1 MQLPKEKHFTRKII
15 CSKRPP
21 RALVVLVWCCTT
33 GLIFRLVSEAHGLR
47 KFSSSDMYRMREKVR
62 QMFQHAYDG
71 YLQYAAPYDEL
82 RPLSCDGIDTWGSYS
97 LTLIDA
103 LDTLAVMGNYT
114 EFGRVVQMLQGR
126 SFDADINVS
135 VFETNI
141 RIIGGLLSA
150 HLLSNHADLKSMG
163 LVEPG
168 WPCQGPLL
176 DIAEEVA
183 QRLLPA
189 FDTATGMPYGTVN
202 LRHGVPYGET
212 TVTCTAGI
220 GTFILEFG
228 TLSRLTGNPVYE
240 DVAMNALSALYK
252 HRSPIGLYGNHID
265 VQTGRW
271 IAQDA
276 GIGAGVDSYFEYLV
290 KGSILL
296 ENPALMATFFE
307 SKASIDR
314 YLKREDW
321 YVWVSMSKG
330 QLTLPVFQSLEAYW
344 PGLLTLYGN
353 TKEALKVLHNYQTV
367 WRQYGFL
374 PEFYNIPTGEAGA
387 NRENYPLRP
396 ELIESVMYLYRATS
410 DPFLLQVGENILES
424 IEHSAKT
431 PCGYATIRN
440 VLTHQ
445 QEDRMESF
453 FLAET
458 TKYLYLLFDPNNVL
472 HNDGSIGNVVKTILN
487 DGVTKEHKCVVGAG
501 GYIFNTEAHPMDPT
515 ALRCCEARHI
525 NIFAN
530 ALVENQMNKKER
542 RGKLLFAK
550 GQQYLPNTKNRQD
563 KKNEW
568 MITEPK
574 EPPKMT
580 DVKVELKG
588 GEKMATTKLPIN
600 TINREIEETESV
612 SRGIKTKNMYSS
624 ESISKTNHMKS
635 IKEQFSQSFKDEINH
650 ATAFSLLPVD
660 KATTNAASSN
670 KAKSSSTKKVS
681 EILLMK
687 KSEEEFTPVTVQ
699 SYSTTRYSASTKDK
713 NGNEEDTPM
722 ATMLKLV
729 QSMFH
734 TTANLAQKRSV
745 FDLENFYQQVVN
757 NRLLN
762 DESGNFNISGM
773 SSPSYNKEK
782 ILNGLLTCRSQPF
795 LQRLTLI
802 GEFY

>member
-1 MQLPKEKHFTRKII
+1 
-15 CSKRPP
+15 
-21 RALVVLVWCCTT
+21 
-33 GLIFRLVSEAHGLR
+33 
-47 KFSSSDMYRMREKVR
+47 
-62 QMFQHAYDG
+62 
-71 YLQYAAPYDEL
+71 
-82 RPLSCDGIDTWGSYS
+82 
-97 LTLIDA
+97 
-103 LDTLAVMGNYT
+103 
-114 EFGRVVQMLQGR
+114 
-126 SFDADINVS
+126 
-135 VFETNI
+135 
-141 RIIGGLLSA
+141 
-150 HLLSNHADLKSMG
+150 
-163 LVEPG
+163 
-168 WPCQGPLL
+168 
-176 DIAEEVA
+176 
-183 QRLLPA
+183 
-189 FDTATGMPYGTVN
+189 
-202 LRHGVPYGET
+202 
-212 TVTCTAGI
+212 
-220 GTFILEFG
+220 
-228 TLSRLTGNPVYE
+228 
-240 DVAMNALSALYK
+240 
-252 HRSPIGLYGNHID
+252 
-265 VQTGRW
+265 
-271 IAQDA
+271 
-276 GIGAGVDSYFEYLV
+276 
-290 KGSILL
+290 
-296 ENPALMATFFE
+296 MATFFE

-458 TKYLYLLFDPNNVL
+458 TKYLYLLFDPNNFL

-542 RGKLLFAK
+542 KGKLLFAK
-550 GQQYLPNTKNRQD
+550 GQQYLPNTKKRED

-574 EPPKMT
+574 EPTKIT
-580 DVKVELKG
+580 DVEVELKG

-600 TINREIEETESV
+600 TINREVEKIESIT
-612 SRGIKTKNMYSS
+612 RGIKKKTMYSS
-624 ESISKTNHMKS
+624 EPISKTNHIKS

-650 ATAFSLLPVD
+650 ATAFSFLPVD
-660 KATTNAASSN
+660 TACSN

-681 EILLMK
+681 EILLIK
-687 KSEEEFTPVTVQ
+687 KSEEEFTTVTVQ
-699 SYSTTRYSASTKDK
+699 SYSTTGYSASTKAK

-734 TTANLAQKRSV
+734 STANHAKKQSV
-745 FDLENFYQQVVN
+745 FDLENFYQHVMN

-762 DESGNFNISGM
+762 EECGNFNISGM
-773 SSPSYNKEK
+773 SLPSYNKEK
-782 ILNGLLTCRSQPF
+782 IPNGLLTCRSQSF